1 MAKNITI
8 FEFGTLTDA
17 EATASWTDLDNAKES
32 DNTYASCSF
41 DITNEFCEAS
51 ATNKSVESGL
61 TLKSSFIITKV
72 ELGLE
77 MYTDRVTGRLG
88 ASAAFDL
95 GSTLSEFYMTIDSFA
110 SIPED
115 WYWSDITEDAT
126 VAPDTW
132 TKTDIDNLTLW
143 IRLLGLTVMKAVPEG
158 TVYLDSIALR
168 VTWEEGNILMPLA
181 WQSF

>member
-1 MAKNITI
+1 MANITI

-41 DITNEFCEAS
+41 LTTPEFCEAS

-61 TLKSSFIITKV
+61 TLKSSSIITKV

-77 MYTDRVTGRLG
+77 IYTDWVIGSLG

-95 GSTLSEFYMTIDSFA
+95 GSTLSEFYITDANSA

-143 IRLLGLTVMKAVPEG
+143 IRLIGAIYIKLDPEG

-168 VTWEEGNILMPLA
+168 VTWEEGNTLMPLA